1 MTECVCVCA
10 YYCWAPQ
17 QLDEA
22 VVADD
27 DVDPHS
33 AAASLGDPT
42 NSMLVELL
50 HELYP
55 QEDLS
60 NDPLAQL
67 LLQHASSSADGVDES
82 NSFLFEDL
90 MHVVNQDAIP

>member
-1 MTECVCVCA
+1 MTECVCILFG
-10 YYCWAPQ
+10 WAPQ
-17 QLDEA
+17 QLDDEA
-22 VVADD
+22 DVADD
-27 DVDPHS
+27 DVDDPHS

-42 NSMLVELL
+42 NSMLVELF
-50 HELYP
+50 HEMYP

-82 NSFLFEDL
+82 
-90 MHVVNQDAIP
+90 